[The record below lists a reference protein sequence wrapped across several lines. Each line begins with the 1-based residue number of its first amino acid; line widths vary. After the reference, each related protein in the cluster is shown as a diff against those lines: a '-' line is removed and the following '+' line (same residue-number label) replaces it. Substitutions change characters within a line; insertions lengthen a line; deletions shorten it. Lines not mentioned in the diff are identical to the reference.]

1 MLAIILRFYKF
12 GEFVTFLGD
21 QGRDAIIIKRIVTLE
36 HFPAIGAPSSLG
48 QIFLGPFYYYLISP
62 FLLLF
67 NFNPVGPAFGVAFI
81 SIGGIITSYFVIK
94 KEINYLTAL
103 VFLVFAS
110 FSTVN
115 VQFSRFSW
123 NPNLLPVFSFLTIY
137 FFYKTLAQK
146 NKLHA
151 LLFGAFL
158 SFSIQ
163 LHHLA
168 ILLFLPITSIYLYY
182 FIRHSGKRGTSASRI
197 VVQNELRFRTS
208 YNPFRDRN
216 DIINLTLSFGSFLFF
231 SLPLLIFDLR
241 HNFLNTRNIFNF
253 FLVGNPTDRGQFFA
267 RFLETNK
274 SFYSYVFQINFNTY
288 LAFLI
293 TAAFI
298 IFIFR
303 KFQFK
308 KYLFIYINLLV
319 FISYLF
325 FFSFFNTIRNPHYYN
340 SIYFSFFLLLAWTI
354 TNILKTKLIKLLAL
368 LFVVLAY
375 IFLNLKSLSYLFYAK
390 GNNQIKKAEI
400 IAESILQ
407 KVPQIP
413 FQTIALPYVE
423 TDGHIRY
430 YLEIKGKRPLPADT
444 LQEPLELYVL
454 CFEKDCQ
461 VLGNPQWQIASFK
474 DAEVDKIWTVE
485 GVKIYKLIHNNSL
498 DIRN

>member
-1 MLAIILRFYKF
+1 MSFRIKSILPIIVILLAVFLRFYAF

-48 QIFLGPFYYYLISP
+48 QIFLGPFYYYLIAP

-67 NFNPVGPAFGVAFI
+67 NFNPVGLAFGVSLLSIIGITASFFI
-81 SIGGIITSYFVIK
+81 IK
-94 KEINYLTAL
+94 KEIDYLTAL
-103 VFLVFAS
+103 TFLVFAS
-110 FSTVN
+110 FSAVN

-123 NPNLLPVFSFLTIY
+123 NPNLLPIFSFLTIC
-137 FFYKTLAQK
+137 FFYKTLTK
-146 NKLHA
+146 KSKLFA
-151 LLFGAFL
+151 ILFGAFL
-158 SFSIQ
+158 SFSVQ

-168 ILLFLPITSIYLYY
+168 LLLILPITLIYLFQKLNIKNKLAIQQYSN
-182 FIRHSGKRGTSASRI
+182 IAIS
-197 VVQNELRFRTS
+197 
-208 YNPFRDRN
+208 
-216 DIINLTLSFGSFLFF
+216 IISFFFF
-231 SLPLLIFDLR
+231 SLPLFIFDLR
-241 HNFLNTRNIFNF
+241 HNFLNTRNLFNF

-340 SIYFSFFLLLAWTI
+340 SIYFSFFLIFSWII

-375 IFLNLKSLSYLFYAK
+375 IFLNLKSLSYLFYTK

-407 KVPQIP
+407 KNPRIP

-430 YLEIKGKRPLPADT
+430 FLEIKGKRPLSADT
-444 LQEPLELYVL
+444 LEEPKELYVL
-454 CFEKDCQ
+454 CFEKDPSGSEGGCN
-461 VLGNPQWQIASFK
+461 VLGNPQWQIAAFK
-474 DAEVDKIWTVE
+474 KAKIDKIWTIE
-485 GVKIYKLIHNNSL
+485 GVKIYKLIHNSDLEISN
-498 DIRN
+498 